1 MMKQNE
7 LPVCTHP
14 QRDHCGKYFHFKQ
27 LLTYFSFEVRV
38 SGKILTLY
46 MDSSLVANRQMN
58 ALNLEL

>member
-27 LLTYFSFEVRV
+27 LLTYFSFQGLPY
-38 SGKILTLY
+38 SQWQNLNTLHG
-46 MDSSLVANRQMN
+46 L
-58 ALNLEL
+58 